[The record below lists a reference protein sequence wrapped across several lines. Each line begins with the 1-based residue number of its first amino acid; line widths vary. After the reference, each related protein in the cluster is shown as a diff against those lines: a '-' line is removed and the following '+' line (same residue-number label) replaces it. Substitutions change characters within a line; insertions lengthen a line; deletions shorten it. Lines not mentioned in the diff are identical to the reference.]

1 MLQRATAADPDDRF
15 QSADELG
22 AQLLGV
28 LREVVAQ
35 ESGKRISASSD
46 LFAPELRTAT
56 EAPDWRRLPTLLVAS
71 DDPAAGF
78 LASLPTGGAS
88 VDDTIALLA
97 AAPESTVEVQLRH
110 ARLLVDAQRADE
122 AATVL
127 DKIADA
133 DPWEWRVAW
142 YRGLLRL
149 QRDEPARAVGEF
161 DIVYRTVA
169 GELTPKLAMA
179 FALEQSGEL
188 DRAGAWYDTVSR
200 TDPSYA
206 SAAFGLA
213 RCCHKLGD
221 LPGTLEAYDRV
232 PESANAYPRAQ
243 LAKADAMLG
252 DDAPRTPAHVAAAA
266 HVVEGLAPGVE
277 RARLEAALFELAL
290 GVVRE
295 TGDDPSAASILG
307 HAFTDEELRF
317 GLEAAYRTLARFAP
331 TASER
336 IELVDRANGA
346 RPRTLT

>member
-1 MLQRATAADPDDRF
+1 M
-15 QSADELG
+15 
-22 AQLLGV
+22 
-28 LREVVAQ
+28 
-35 ESGKRISASSD
+35 
-46 LFAPELRTAT
+46 
-56 EAPDWRRLPTLLVAS
+56 AS

-97 AAPESTVEVQLRH
+97 AAPEPTVEVQLRH
-110 ARLLVDAQRADE
+110 VRVLVDAPSAPTRPT
-122 AATVL
+122 TVL
-127 DKIADA
+127 DEIADA

-179 FALEQSGEL
+179 FALEQAGEL

-213 RCCHKLGD
+213 RCCSRSATS
-221 LPGTLEAYDRV
+221 PARSRPYDRV
-232 PESANAYPRAQ
+232 PETSNAYPRAQ

-266 HVVEGLAPGVE
+266 DVVERAGPRRRA

-307 HAFTDEELRF
+307 HEFTDEDLRF